1 MSLPIPLPD
10 KITGRHRDRVAIVYL
25 RQSTPQQVGR
35 HQESTRLQY
44 GLVDRALQLG
54 WARER
59 ILVIDEDL
67 GRSGGSADRPG
78 FQRLVAEVSLGRV
91 GLVLGIEMSRLAR
104 SCRDWHQLLEI
115 CALSGTLIADTDG
128 VCDPR
133 NYNDRLLL
141 GLKGTM
147 SEAELHLLKNRMDE
161 GRRSKARRGELFRL
175 LPCGYVRRP
184 SGEIALDPDE
194 QVQATVR
201 LIFDLFERHRSIDG
215 VLAWC
220 VAHDVRL
227 PYRIRSGPAQGEL
240 EWHRPNRH
248 RLGRMLRNP
257 TYAGAYTYGRGR
269 AAAPSDGS
277 AGDEGWEV
285 LLKDHWP
292 SYITWETYERNC
304 AQVAANRPQSQG
316 VPHGGSALL
325 SGLLECGRCGQ
336 RMQTHYVAHGRFL
349 RYECNRSHICY
360 GQARCQSLSGRALD
374 RLVGGLILEALEPA
388 AVEASVQLAEDLE
401 LERTALHRQW
411 RQRLER
417 TRYEVDRARRQYDQ
431 VEPENRL
438 VARTL
443 ERQWEEALANQV
455 RVQDDY
461 NRFLEEQPLPLTP
474 LDCARIRRLAEDIPA
489 LWRAATTT
497 PADRQAIARLL
508 LDRVVVT
515 VEGDSERVSVTC
527 HWAGGTCTGHEL
539 QRPVQRLRQLS
550 YFEALKERL
559 GALDDAGLTAAEIAA
574 RLNAEGWRPA
584 KRCESFNAI
593 MVHALLHRVGV
604 PRQARRAAAL
614 RVVRQDPAE
623 LTFHELA
630 RALEMPIQTL
640 YCWLRRGLLKGRL
653 VSVGRQHLWLIKA
666 DEAEI
671 ERLRQIRLASSLE
684 TQDDN
689 PTNP

>member
-1 MSLPIPLPD
+1 MSFPIPLSD
-10 KITGRHRDRVAIVYL
+10 KITGRHRDRTAIVYL
-25 RQSTPQQVGR
+25 RQSTPQQVER
-35 HQESTRLQY
+35 HRESTRLQY
-44 GLVDRALQLG
+44 GLVERALQLG

-147 SEAELHLLKNRMDE
+147 SEAELHLLKSRMEE
-161 GRRSKARRGELFRL
+161 GKRAKARRGELFRL
-175 LPCGYVRRP
+175 LPCGYVHRP

-194 QVQATVR
+194 EVQATVR
-201 LIFDLFERHRSIDG
+201 LVFDLFERRRSIDG

-220 VAHDVRL
+220 AAHEVQL
-227 PYRIRSGPAQGEL
+227 PHRIRSGAAKGEL
-240 EWHRPNRH
+240 EWHRPNRY
-248 RLGRMLRNP
+248 RLARMLRNP
-257 TYAGAYTYGRGR
+257 TYAGAYTYGRR
-269 AAAPSDGS
+269 RTAAPSD
-277 AGDEGWEV
+277 AAGWEV
-285 LLKDHWP
+285 LLKDRWP

-304 AQVAANRPQSQG
+304 AQVAANRSQSLG
-316 VPHGGSALL
+316 VPRGGSALL
-325 SGLLECGRCGQ
+325 CGLLECGRCGQ

-349 RYECNRSHICY
+349 RYECNQDHITY

-374 RLVGGLILEALEPA
+374 RLVGGLILEALGPA

-401 LERTALHRQW
+401 LERAALHRQW

-417 TRYEVDRARRQYDQ
+417 TRYEADRARRQYDQ

-443 ERQWEEALANQV
+443 ERQWEEALAAQV
-455 RVQDDY
+455 RAQDDY

-474 LDCARIRRLAEDIPA
+474 LDCARIRRLAEDIPT
-489 LWRAATTT
+489 LWQAATTT

-508 LDRVVVT
+508 LERIVIT
-515 VEGDSERVSVTC
+515 VEGDSERVSVIC
-527 HWAGGTCTGHEL
+527 HWAGGTCTGHRL
-539 QRPVQRLRQLS
+539 QRPVQRLEQLS

-559 GALDDAGLTAAEIAA
+559 GALDEAGLTAAEIAA

-584 KRCESFNAI
+584 KRSDRFKAT
-593 MVHALLHRVGV
+593 MVNELLHRVGV
-604 PRQARRAAAL
+604 PRQAHRSAAL
-614 RVVRQDPAE
+614 RVVRQTPTE
-623 LTFHELA
+623 LTFPELA
-630 RALEMPIQTL
+630 RVLERPIPTL

-653 VSVGRQHLWLIKA
+653 TSVGRQHANSDI
-666 DEAEI
+666 
-671 ERLRQIRLASSLE
+671 IR
-684 TQDDN
+684 
-689 PTNP
+689 PPIPI

>member
-1 MSLPIPLPD
+1 MSLLIPLSD
-10 KITGRHRDRVAIVYL
+10 KITGRHRDRTAVVCL
-25 RQSTPQQVGR
+25 RQSTPQQVER

-44 GLVDRALQLG
+44 GLVERAVQLG

-67 GRSGGSADRPG
+67 GRSGGTADRPG
-78 FQRLVAEVSLGRV
+78 FQRLVSEVSLGRV

-115 CALSGTLIADTDG
+115 CALSGTLIADPDG

-147 SEAELHLLKNRMDE
+147 SEAELHLLKSRMEE
-161 GRRSKARRGELFRL
+161 GKRAKARRGELFRT

-194 QVQATVR
+194 EARAVIR
-201 LIFDLFERHRSIDG
+201 LIFDVFDRQLSING

-220 VAHDVRL
+220 AAHDVRL
-227 PYRIRSGPAQGEL
+227 PCRVRAGATAGEL
-240 EWHRPNRH
+240 EWRRPNRYQ
-248 RLGRMLRNP
+248 LGRMLRNP
-257 TYAGAYTYGRGR
+257 AYAGAYTYGRRR
-269 AAAPSDGS
+269 AAAPPDGS
-277 AGDEGWEV
+277 AGGPEWEV
-285 LLKDHWP
+285 LLRDRWP
-292 SYITWETYERNC
+292 SYIPWETYERNC
-304 AQVAANRPQSQG
+304 AQVAANRPQDPG
-316 VPHGGSALL
+316 VPRGGFALL
-325 SGLLECGRCGQ
+325 SGLLACGRCGQ

-349 RYECNRSHICY
+349 RYECNHAFIQYRD
-360 GQARCQSLSGRALD
+360 ARCQSLSGHALD
-374 RLVGGLILEALEPA
+374 ALVGDLILAALEPA
-388 AVEASVQLAEDLE
+388 AIEAGVQLAGDLE
-401 LERTALHRQW
+401 LERTALHRHW

-417 TRYEVDRARRQYDQ
+417 SRYEVDRARRQYDQ

-443 ERQWEEALANQV
+443 ERQWEEALAHEV
-455 RVQDDY
+455 RVRDEY
-461 NRFLEEQPLPLTP
+461 ERFLAAQPLPLTP
-474 LDCARIRRLAEDIPA
+474 AECARIRRLADEIPA
-489 LWRAATTT
+489 LWRAPTTT

-527 HWAGGTCTGHEL
+527 HWAGGTCTGHDL
-539 QRPVQRLRQLS
+539 QRPVRHLEQLS
-550 YFEALKERL
+550 YFDALRERL
-559 GALDDAGLTAAEIAA
+559 GALDEAGLTAAEIAA

-584 KRCESFNAI
+584 KRCERFNAM
-593 MVHALLHRVGV
+593 MVNELLHRVGG
-604 PRQARRAAAL
+604 PRQARRSFAL
-614 RVVRQDPAE
+614 RVARRGPAE
-623 LTFHELA
+623 LTFQELA
-630 RALEMPIQTL
+630 RVLEIPMQTL

-653 VSVGRQHLWLIKA
+653 APVGRQHLWLIEA

-671 ERLRQIRLASSLE
+671 ERLRQFRLSSSPGHQGS
-684 TQDDN
+684 TSTT
-689 PTNP
+689 P

>member
-1 MSLPIPLPD
+1 M
-10 KITGRHRDRVAIVYL
+10 
-25 RQSTPQQVGR
+25 
-35 HQESTRLQY
+35 
-44 GLVDRALQLG
+44 
-54 WARER
+54 
-59 ILVIDEDL
+59 
-67 GRSGGSADRPG
+67 
-78 FQRLVAEVSLGRV
+78 
-91 GLVLGIEMSRLAR
+91 
-104 SCRDWHQLLEI
+104 
-115 CALSGTLIADTDG
+115 
-128 VCDPR
+128 
-133 NYNDRLLL
+133 
-141 GLKGTM
+141 
-147 SEAELHLLKNRMDE
+147 
-161 GRRSKARRGELFRL
+161 
-175 LPCGYVRRP
+175 
-184 SGEIALDPDE
+184 
-194 QVQATVR
+194 
-201 LIFDLFERHRSIDG
+201 
-215 VLAWC
+215 
-220 VAHDVRL
+220 
-227 PYRIRSGPAQGEL
+227 
-240 EWHRPNRH
+240 
-248 RLGRMLRNP
+248 
-257 TYAGAYTYGRGR
+257 
-269 AAAPSDGS
+269 
-277 AGDEGWEV
+277 
-285 LLKDHWP
+285 
-292 SYITWETYERNC
+292 
-304 AQVAANRPQSQG
+304 
-316 VPHGGSALL
+316 
-325 SGLLECGRCGQ
+325 
-336 RMQTHYVAHGRFL
+336 
-349 RYECNRSHICY
+349 
-360 GQARCQSLSGRALD
+360 
-374 RLVGGLILEALEPA
+374 ILEALEPA

-497 PADRQAIARLL
+497 PTDRQTIARLL

-539 QRPVQRLRQLS
+539 QRPVQRLQQLS

-614 RVVRQDPAE
+614 RLVRQDPAE

-630 RALEMPIQTL
+630 RVLEMPIQTL

-666 DEAEI
+666 DETEI
-671 ERLRQIRLASSLE
+671 ERLRQIRLASSPK

>member
-1 MSLPIPLPD
+1 MSLAIPLSD
-10 KITGRHRDRVAIVYL
+10 KVTGRHRDRTAVVYL

-35 HQESTRLQY
+35 HPESTRLQY

-59 ILVIDEDL
+59 IMVIDEDL

-115 CALSGTLIADTDG
+115 CALAGTLIADTDG

-161 GRRSKARRGELFRL
+161 GKRAKARRGELFRT
-175 LPCGYVRRP
+175 LPCGYIRRP

-201 LIFDLFERHRSIDG
+201 LVFDLFERHRSVNG

-227 PYRIRSGPAQGEL
+227 PCRIPSGTAKGEL
-240 EWHRPNRH
+240 EWHRPNRFW
-248 RLGRMLRNP
+248 LGRMLRNP
-257 TYAGAYTYGRGR
+257 TYAGAYTYGRRR
-269 AAAPSDGS
+269 AAAPSDGGS
-277 AGDEGWEV
+277 DGWEV
-285 LLKDHWP
+285 LLRDRWP

-304 AQVAANRPQSQG
+304 AQVAANRSQG
-316 VPHGGSALL
+316 LGVPRGGSALL
-325 SGLLECGRCGQ
+325 SGLLECGRCGR
-336 RMQTHYVAHGRFL
+336 RMLTHYIAQGPHM
-349 RYECNRSHICY
+349 RYECSRGYLNY

-374 RLVGGLILEALEPA
+374 ALVSRLILEALEPA
-388 AVEASVQLAEDLE
+388 TVEASVQLAEDIE
-401 LERTALHRQW
+401 LERITLHRQW
-411 RQRLER
+411 HQRLER
-417 TRYEVDRARRQYDQ
+417 SRYEVDRARRQYDQ

-455 RVQDDY
+455 RIQDDY

-474 LDCARIRRLAEDIPA
+474 LDCARIRQLSEDVPG
-489 LWRAATTT
+489 LWRANTTT
-497 PADRQAIARLL
+497 PADRQTIAQLL
-508 LDRVVVT
+508 LDRVVIT

-527 HWAGGTCTGHEL
+527 HWAGGTCTGHDL
-539 QRPVQRLRQLS
+539 QRPVRRLEQLS

-559 GALDDAGLTAAEIAA
+559 GTLDNAGLTAAEIAA
-574 RLNAEGWRPA
+574 RLNTEGWRPA
-584 KRCESFNAI
+584 KRCETFNAM
-593 MVHALLHRVGV
+593 MVNELLHRVGV
-604 PRQARRAAAL
+604 PRQERRSPAL
-614 RVVRQDPAE
+614 RVTRQDPAE
-623 LTFHELA
+623 LTFQELA
-630 RALEMPIQTL
+630 QVLEMPIQTL
-640 YCWLRRGLLKGRL
+640 YCWLRQGLLTGRL
-653 VSVGRQHLWLIKA
+653 ATVGRQHLWLIRA

-671 ERLRQIRLASSLE
+671 ERLRQVRLASLRES
-684 TQDDN
+684 QDDN
-689 PTNP
+689 PITP

>member
-1 MSLPIPLPD
+1 MSLAIPLPD

-161 GRRSKARRGELFRL
+161 GKRAKARRGELFRL

-201 LIFDLFERHRSIDG
+201 LVFDLFERHRSIDG

-227 PYRIRSGPAQGEL
+227 PCRIRSGPAQGEL
-240 EWHRPNRH
+240 EWHRPNRY

-257 TYAGAYTYGRGR
+257 TYAGAYTYGRRR
-269 AAAPSDGS
+269 AAAPSDGG
-277 AGDEGWEV
+277 GDGWEV

-292 SYITWETYERNC
+292 SYISWETYERNC
-304 AQVAANRPQSQG
+304 AQVAANRPQGPG

-349 RYECNRSHICY
+349 RYECNRGHISY

-374 RLVGGLILEALEPA
+374 RLVGGLILEALAPA

-417 TRYEVDRARRQYDQ
+417 TRYEVERARRQYDQ

-455 RVQDDY
+455 RVQDGY

-474 LDCARIRRLAEDIPA
+474 LDCARIRRLTEDIPR

-515 VEGDSERVSVTC
+515 VEGDSERVSVIC
-527 HWAGGTCTGHEL
+527 HWGGGTCTGHEL

-559 GALDDAGLTAAEIAA
+559 GALDDAGLTADEIAT

-584 KRCESFNAI
+584 KRCESFNAM
-593 MVHALLHRVGV
+593 MVHALLHRLGV
-604 PRQARRAAAL
+604 PRQARRAVTL

-623 LTFHELA
+623 LTFRELA
-630 RALEMPIQTL
+630 RVLEMPIQTL
-640 YCWLRRGLLKGRL
+640 YCWLRRGLVKGRL
-653 VSVGRQHLWLIKA
+653 ASVGRQHLWLLKA

-671 ERLRQIRLASSLE
+671 ERLRQIRLASSLG
-684 TQDDN
+684 THDDN